1 MKLFCRGN
9 TYDYDPG
16 KTPKRPFQSVERSGT
31 AYSVTCRGITY
42 TIDPSAQSV
51 KGGDRVQIYQLIS
64 RGVTYFVHWTA
75 AGGSSIDIVYG
86 LCKLPT
92 RDLYYG

>member
-1 MKLFCRGN
+1 MQLFCRGN
-9 TYDYDPG
+9 TYDYDPD
-16 KTPKRPFQSVERSGT
+16 KTPKRPFQPVERSGL
-31 AYSVTCRGITY
+31 AYCLMGRGTTY
-42 TIDPSAQSV
+42 PIDTSALPA
-51 KGGDRVQIYQLIS
+51 RVIGSARIYQLIS

-75 AGGSSIDIVYG
+75 EGSSSIDVVYG

>member
-1 MKLFCRGN
+1 MQLFCRAN

-16 KTPKRPFQSVERSGT
+16 KTPKRPFQPVERSGT
-31 AYSVTCRGITY
+31 AYSVTCRGRTY
-42 TIDPSAQSV
+42 TIDPSAHSTTR
-51 KGGDRVQIYQLIS
+51 GDRARIYQLIS

-75 AGGSSIDIVYG
+75 EGSSSIDVVYG